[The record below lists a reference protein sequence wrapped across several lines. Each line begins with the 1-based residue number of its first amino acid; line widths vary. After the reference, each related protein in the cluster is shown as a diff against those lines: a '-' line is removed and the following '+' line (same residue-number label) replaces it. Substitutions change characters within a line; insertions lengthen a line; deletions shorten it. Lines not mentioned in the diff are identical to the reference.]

1 MKFNP
6 SSGANYGSRKNFRA
20 LSLRLSAVVMFFV
33 TSVFAATTIKAQNAK
48 ITLPSKQVAISAIF
62 SAIEKQTDYLVVY
75 GDAEINVNKKVTL
88 PAAST
93 QMGTALGVVAK
104 ATGTKYEVS
113 NKYVVFSKASASAA
127 AASGKGAVKVSG
139 KVVDAA
145 TGEPVVGATVM
156 EKGTNNGTATDL
168 DGNFLLNVGGAK
180 SVVTVS
186 YVGCVDSEVRVTP
199 GKPMTISLKE
209 SAENLDELVVVGYGV
224 QKKVNLSGAVSTVE
238 KKQLENRPVLNV
250 GQALQGAVANLNV
263 SVGTGQ
269 AISTP
274 SFNIRGTNSINGGS
288 PLIVIDGV
296 ASDAGALNR
305 MNPNDI
311 ESMSVLKDAASCAI
325 YGAKAAYG
333 VILVTTKTG
342 KSEKLTVNYNNN
354 FTFRTNTKMPEIIS
368 DPYTVATTRNLMYY
382 PWGTI
387 YNEETL
393 EYAKKVS
400 EDPTISPYYLRPNGT
415 YQYFGRTDWVDEC
428 YKDFSFATNHSV
440 DISGRTDKVDY
451 YFSAGY
457 NYQNGMI
464 KYNTDTYNRY
474 NINSKLNFHITDNW
488 TISNNTTFTTYD
500 YQAPTNLSSDT
511 YWAINRLSPLDVPK
525 NPDGT
530 WTSAGVNPLGLLAE
544 GGDWAKYE
552 TRVRTQF
559 NSRFDIIKNVL
570 FLQGSFAY
578 TSNKYR
584 QKWFYAPVPYTDGP
598 DRPIK
603 YQNPIS
609 SAYSDNNDNKDVYL
623 DLYATFHKKFAG
635 KHDLNVMV
643 GFNQEEYEY
652 YGTSLSRNELIST
665 SVPSIG
671 LATGEKNVGE
681 GMGSTATRSGFG
693 RIGYIFD
700 DKYIFE
706 FNGRYDGTSK
716 FPKNDRFVFS
726 PSASLGWVV
735 SKEKFFN
742 PLIDVVSF
750 LKIRGSYG
758 KLGNQDIS
766 SYYPYLATM
775 GTGQIG
781 AIIEGKQ
788 PVAVYAPGLVSGS
801 LTWEKVSTMDIGADI
816 NFWGNRISVS
826 GDYYIRRTKDMLTA
840 GKPLPVVLGTS
851 VPTANAAD
859 LKTKGWELTIGYRD
873 QFKVMGKPLNVGVN
887 FNIADSRAWI
897 TKFDNPSGTLSNYY
911 VGYEMGTMWGL
922 TTEGFFTSDEDIKN
936 HANQSPVTSY
946 AGMPPTAAGDLKFKD
961 VDGDGIIN
969 GGAWTLEDHGDY
981 TIIGNTRNRYTYG
994 INVTADWNGFDFSIF
1009 LQGVGKK
1016 DYYPG
1021 SGDLYF
1027 WGVYAQPWTNI
1038 TLGNYYDH
1046 WTEENP
1052 NGYFPRMKS
1061 YVAYYTEAAE
1071 TQTRYKQNAAYLR
1084 LKNLSLGYTLPKT
1097 VTDKLH
1103 ITRLRLFFS
1112 GDNLAVWSGLY
1123 KYYKVDPEGL
1133 GGSSYPLQRAYS
1145 VGFNLTF

>member
-1 MKFNP
+1 
-6 SSGANYGSRKNFRA
+6 
-20 LSLRLSAVVMFFV
+20 MFFV
-33 TSVFAATTIKAQNAK
+33 TSVFAATTIKAQSAK

-113 NKYVVFSKASASAA
+113 NKYVVFSKVSASAA

-168 DGNFLLNVGGAK
+168 DGNFSLNVGGAK

-368 DPYTVATTRNLMYY
+368 DPYIVATTRNLMYY

-440 DISGRTDKVDY
+440 DISGRTDRVD
-451 YFSAGY
+451 
-457 NYQNGMI
+457 
-464 KYNTDTYNRY
+464 
-474 NINSKLNFHITDNW
+474 
-488 TISNNTTFTTYD
+488 
-500 YQAPTNLSSDT
+500 
-511 YWAINRLSPLDVPK
+511 
-525 NPDGT
+525 
-530 WTSAGVNPLGLLAE
+530 
-544 GGDWAKYE
+544 
-552 TRVRTQF
+552 
-559 NSRFDIIKNVL
+559 
-570 FLQGSFAY
+570 
-578 TSNKYR
+578 
-584 QKWFYAPVPYTDGP
+584 
-598 DRPIK
+598 
-603 YQNPIS
+603 
-609 SAYSDNNDNKDVYL
+609 
-623 DLYATFHKKFAG
+623 
-635 KHDLNVMV
+635 
-643 GFNQEEYEY
+643 
-652 YGTSLSRNELIST
+652 
-665 SVPSIG
+665 
-671 LATGEKNVGE
+671 
-681 GMGSTATRSGFG
+681 
-693 RIGYIFD
+693 
-700 DKYIFE
+700 
-706 FNGRYDGTSK
+706 
-716 FPKNDRFVFS
+716 
-726 PSASLGWVV
+726 
-735 SKEKFFN
+735 
-742 PLIDVVSF
+742 
-750 LKIRGSYG
+750 
-758 KLGNQDIS
+758 
-766 SYYPYLATM
+766 
-775 GTGQIG
+775 
-781 AIIEGKQ
+781 
-788 PVAVYAPGLVSGS
+788 
-801 LTWEKVSTMDIGADI
+801 
-816 NFWGNRISVS
+816 
-826 GDYYIRRTKDMLTA
+826 
-840 GKPLPVVLGTS
+840 
-851 VPTANAAD
+851 
-859 LKTKGWELTIGYRD
+859 
-873 QFKVMGKPLNVGVN
+873 
-887 FNIADSRAWI
+887 
-897 TKFDNPSGTLSNYY
+897 
-911 VGYEMGTMWGL
+911 
-922 TTEGFFTSDEDIKN
+922 
-936 HANQSPVTSY
+936 
-946 AGMPPTAAGDLKFKD
+946 
-961 VDGDGIIN
+961 
-969 GGAWTLEDHGDY
+969 
-981 TIIGNTRNRYTYG
+981 
-994 INVTADWNGFDFSIF
+994 
-1009 LQGVGKK
+1009 
-1016 DYYPG
+1016 
-1021 SGDLYF
+1021 
-1027 WGVYAQPWTNI
+1027 
-1038 TLGNYYDH
+1038 
-1046 WTEENP
+1046 
-1052 NGYFPRMKS
+1052 
-1061 YVAYYTEAAE
+1061 
-1071 TQTRYKQNAAYLR
+1071 
-1084 LKNLSLGYTLPKT
+1084 
-1097 VTDKLH
+1097 
-1103 ITRLRLFFS
+1103 
-1112 GDNLAVWSGLY
+1112 
-1123 KYYKVDPEGL
+1123 
-1133 GGSSYPLQRAYS
+1133 
-1145 VGFNLTF
+1145 

>member
-113 NKYVVFSKASASAA
+113 NKYVVFSKVSASAA

-168 DGNFLLNVGGAK
+168 DGNFSLNVGGAK

-263 SVGTGQ
+263 RVGTGQ

-368 DPYTVATTRNLMYY
+368 DPYIVATTRNLMYY

-440 DISGRTDKVDY
+440 DISGRTDRVD
-451 YFSAGY
+451 
-457 NYQNGMI
+457 
-464 KYNTDTYNRY
+464 
-474 NINSKLNFHITDNW
+474 
-488 TISNNTTFTTYD
+488 
-500 YQAPTNLSSDT
+500 
-511 YWAINRLSPLDVPK
+511 
-525 NPDGT
+525 
-530 WTSAGVNPLGLLAE
+530 
-544 GGDWAKYE
+544 
-552 TRVRTQF
+552 
-559 NSRFDIIKNVL
+559 
-570 FLQGSFAY
+570 
-578 TSNKYR
+578 
-584 QKWFYAPVPYTDGP
+584 
-598 DRPIK
+598 
-603 YQNPIS
+603 
-609 SAYSDNNDNKDVYL
+609 
-623 DLYATFHKKFAG
+623 
-635 KHDLNVMV
+635 
-643 GFNQEEYEY
+643 
-652 YGTSLSRNELIST
+652 
-665 SVPSIG
+665 
-671 LATGEKNVGE
+671 
-681 GMGSTATRSGFG
+681 
-693 RIGYIFD
+693 
-700 DKYIFE
+700 
-706 FNGRYDGTSK
+706 
-716 FPKNDRFVFS
+716 
-726 PSASLGWVV
+726 
-735 SKEKFFN
+735 
-742 PLIDVVSF
+742 
-750 LKIRGSYG
+750 
-758 KLGNQDIS
+758 
-766 SYYPYLATM
+766 
-775 GTGQIG
+775 
-781 AIIEGKQ
+781 
-788 PVAVYAPGLVSGS
+788 
-801 LTWEKVSTMDIGADI
+801 
-816 NFWGNRISVS
+816 
-826 GDYYIRRTKDMLTA
+826 
-840 GKPLPVVLGTS
+840 
-851 VPTANAAD
+851 
-859 LKTKGWELTIGYRD
+859 
-873 QFKVMGKPLNVGVN
+873 
-887 FNIADSRAWI
+887 
-897 TKFDNPSGTLSNYY
+897 
-911 VGYEMGTMWGL
+911 
-922 TTEGFFTSDEDIKN
+922 
-936 HANQSPVTSY
+936 
-946 AGMPPTAAGDLKFKD
+946 
-961 VDGDGIIN
+961 
-969 GGAWTLEDHGDY
+969 
-981 TIIGNTRNRYTYG
+981 
-994 INVTADWNGFDFSIF
+994 
-1009 LQGVGKK
+1009 
-1016 DYYPG
+1016 
-1021 SGDLYF
+1021 
-1027 WGVYAQPWTNI
+1027 
-1038 TLGNYYDH
+1038 
-1046 WTEENP
+1046 
-1052 NGYFPRMKS
+1052 
-1061 YVAYYTEAAE
+1061 
-1071 TQTRYKQNAAYLR
+1071 
-1084 LKNLSLGYTLPKT
+1084 
-1097 VTDKLH
+1097 
-1103 ITRLRLFFS
+1103 
-1112 GDNLAVWSGLY
+1112 
-1123 KYYKVDPEGL
+1123 
-1133 GGSSYPLQRAYS
+1133 
-1145 VGFNLTF
+1145 